1 MRAVSWAMAAGLL
14 LAAACGNEGSQRL
27 AEPVTIEGDAILT
40 PLGGETGDASRG
52 KAVFTDREQGHC
64 VLCHA
69 VAGLEAEF
77 QGNVGPPLTGL
88 GDRLSPGQIR
98 LRVADA
104 QRIWPQRGRP
114 RAMAR
119 SARGLPEVQEHVDA
133 NGGTTIP

>member
-27 AEPVTIEGDAILT
+27 AEPVTIEGDAIPA

-69 VAGLEAEF
+69 VPPAISGARGRQAEGSQGGLEA
-77 QGNVGPPLTGL
+77 G
-88 GDRLSPGQIR
+88 
-98 LRVADA
+98 
-104 QRIWPQRGRP
+104 WPSQP
-114 RAMAR
+114 
-119 SARGLPEVQEHVDA
+119 
-133 NGGTTIP
+133 